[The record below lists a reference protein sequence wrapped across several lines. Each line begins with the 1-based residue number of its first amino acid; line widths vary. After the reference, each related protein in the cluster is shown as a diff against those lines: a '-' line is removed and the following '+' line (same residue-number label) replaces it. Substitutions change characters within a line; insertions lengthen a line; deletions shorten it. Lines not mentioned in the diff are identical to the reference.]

1 MIWGKLRTYG
11 SNPAAPLGYFRS
23 DVSHPCRSVPRRHR
37 DTVTYD
43 PDESLR
49 SATTMM
55 WRDWLPKK
63 RPRVW

>member
-1 MIWGKLRTYG
+1 MANAVPTSEAPAIDGEEEMGSALRE
-11 SNPAAPLGYFRS
+11 AAAGDQP
-23 DVSHPCRSVPRRHR
+23 V
-37 DTVTYD
+37 
-43 PDESLR
+43 R